1 MKPTR
6 IIFTFF
12 LVFSLGVLI
21 SSAGDKAA
29 TSKIPENFPHLKE
42 DVLSVT
48 HHTIKIDNR
57 VIPYTATAG
66 YLTLKTEE
74 GKNKANV
81 FFVAYTR
88 EGVKDLSRR
97 PLTFAFN
104 GGPGSSTVWLHL
116 GALGP
121 KKVLLDDQGFPPPPP
136 FKLTD
141 NPYTLLDVSDI
152 VCIDAISTGFSRPL
166 PGEDPRQFHGVKE
179 DIEAVGEFIRLYITR
194 NQRWLS
200 PKFILG
206 ESYGTTRATGLAGYL
221 QGRRFGMYLNGIILV
236 SSVLDFRTLDFSAG
250 NDLGYILFLPS
261 YTASAWYHRRLPA
274 NLQEKSLREVLD
286 EAEKF
291 ALNEY
296 SLALLRGNT
305 LTPGE
310 KKAIAT
316 KLSHFTGLS
325 LEYLYQANLRVNAYR
340 FFKELLRDKHLI
352 IGRLDSR
359 FTGRDADAAGER
371 PQFDPSSTA
380 ITGPFSALINH
391 YLRVDLKFPTDLTYA
406 IYGNVR
412 PWRWIYEEQGRTP
425 NIYMAETMRQALT
438 QNQFLKVFVANGYY
452 DLATPYFGTEYTFNH
467 IGLNGEFKDRI
478 KMGYYEAG
486 HMMYIHRPSHAQLKK
501 DLAEF
506 IRWASE
512 TSPTK

>member
-1 MKPTR
+1 MKSK
-6 IIFTFF
+6 INILIFS
-12 LVFSLGVLI
+12 LVFSFMICLAL
-21 SSAGDKAA
+21 AADKPVV
-29 TSKIPENFPHLKE
+29 SKAPKNFPHLKE

-48 HHTIKIDNR
+48 HHTIKLNNQ

-74 GKNKANV
+74 GKSKANV

-88 EGVKDLSRR
+88 DDVKDLTQR

-121 KKVLLDDQGFPPPPP
+121 KKVLLDDQGFPLPPPY
-136 FKLTD
+136 KLID
-141 NPYTLLDVSDI
+141 NPYSLLDVSDI
-152 VCIDAISTGFSRPL
+152 VCLDAISTGFSRAL

-179 DIEAVGEFIRLYITR
+179 DIEAVGEFIRLYLTR

-221 QGRRFGMYLNGIILV
+221 QGRRFGLYLNGIILV
-236 SSVLDFRTLDFSAG
+236 SSVLDFRTLDFSPG
-250 NDLGYILFLPS
+250 NDLSYILFLPS
-261 YTASAWYHRRLPA
+261 YTASAWYHRRLPPP
-274 NLQEKSLREVLD
+274 LQEKSLREVLD
-286 EAEKF
+286 EAERF
-291 ALNEY
+291 ALNDY
-296 SLALLRGNT
+296 ALALLKGNT
-305 LTPGE
+305 LTSEE
-310 KKAIAT
+310 KKQIAT
-316 KLSHFTGLS
+316 KISHLTGLS
-325 LEYLYQANLRVNAYR
+325 PEYLLQANLRVSAHR
-340 FFKELLRDKHLI
+340 FFKELLRDKHLT

-359 FTGRDADAAGER
+359 FTGREADAAGER

-380 ITGPFSALINH
+380 ITGPFGALINH
-391 YLRVDLKFPTDLTYA
+391 YLRVDLKFPSDLTYA
-406 IYGNVR
+406 IYGHVR

-452 DLATPYFGTEYTFNH
+452 DLATPYFATKYTFNH
-467 IGLNGEFKDRI
+467 IGLNGEFKNRI

-486 HMMYIHRPSHAQLKK
+486 HMMYIHRASHAQLKK

-506 IRWASE
+506 ITWAS
-512 TSPTK
+512 K